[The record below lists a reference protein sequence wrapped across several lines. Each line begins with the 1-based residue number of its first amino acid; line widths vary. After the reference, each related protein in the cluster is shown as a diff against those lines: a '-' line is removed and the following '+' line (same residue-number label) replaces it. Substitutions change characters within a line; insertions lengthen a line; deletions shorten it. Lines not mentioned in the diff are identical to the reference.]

1 MNTLSRG
8 VLGHSSTLAALTLS
22 ALVGCGPI
30 TVLGENLGG
39 VGGLGDGHVG
49 GAGPSGGGGKAG
61 GGTGGLSETDAQ
73 GGNPP
78 DGSGG
83 TPTPTPY
90 PLNPTIPID
99 PDCTCEDEG
108 SVCNAAGACVPRCDE
123 SGVCAVW
130 RIERGII
137 DLLATEEDLYL
148 LLHPNRDELGYPTPR
163 VAGGASLWK
172 ARYPSQAPEQI
183 AQFEDS
189 TYSRIIG
196 HVGGKTYVRPS
207 PLYIAAIDDDGTM
220 TTRRLPFDP
229 YDNHWYVEY
238 GGNGV
243 GVNSGGVFMLGEQGI
258 FKVPL
263 DLSSAPTLVVAE
275 TGIQLR
281 SFFVG
286 DRVWFLRADKS
297 ALCSFDPNAPDE
309 LTCSEPR
316 FDTDG
321 YIFGARNDDC
331 LWTGAETGGDGL
343 RFAVLQVNVS
353 GSYKVLYRAIGF
365 GQDWPVLGTG
375 LDRVFTFGKDN
386 EDIEDNHDVFL
397 SFPLNNPEPPVTFI
411 PNEVTAALLKDQPN
425 TNAWQIPRRAANSTG
440 VFWVQMFVDHTTT
453 DANLSRYVFRAAP

>member
-1 MNTLSRG
+1 MKTLSRG
-8 VLGHSSTLAALTLS
+8 VLGHSGTLAALTLS

-39 VGGLGDGHVG
+39 VGGLGHGEG
-49 GAGPSGGGGKAG
+49 GADRGGADGKAA
-61 GGTGGLSETDAQ
+61 GGTGGLAETDPQ

-83 TPTPTPY
+83 TSTPTPY

-99 PDCTCEDEG
+99 ADCTCEDEG
-108 SVCNAAGACVPRCDE
+108 SVCNAAGACVPRCHE

-130 RIERGII
+130 RIERGVI
-137 DLLATEEDLYL
+137 DLVAAEENLYL
-148 LLHPNRDELGYPTPR
+148 LLHPHRDELGYPTPG

-196 HVGGKTYVRPS
+196 HVGGKTYVRPT

-220 TTRRLPFDP
+220 TTRRLPLAP
-229 YDNHWYVEY
+229 YQSQWYEPE

-281 SFFVG
+281 TFFVG

-297 ALCSFDPNAPDE
+297 AFCSFDPNAPDE

-321 YIFGARNDDC
+321 YIFGARNDDFFF
-331 LWTGAETGGDGL
+331 LWYGPDG
-343 RFAVLQVNVS
+343 FNGSVLQVNVS
-353 GSYKVLYRAIGF
+353 GSATVLYRPIGF
-365 GQDWPVLGTG
+365 GNDWPVLGRG
-375 LDRVFTFGKDN
+375 LDRVFTFGKDS
-386 EDIEDNHDVFL
+386 EDSEDNHDVFL

-411 PNEVTAALLKDQPN
+411 PNEITAALLQDQPN